1 MKKSIWNKNSID
13 LDLTALLDV
22 IFILLMV
29 VMCYQVSAV
38 KSGVEEAEQKAIEAE
53 AAEESA
59 EANAAVLAAQLE
71 AMEEVESKVAF
82 MSVYVGYDPSN
93 ITTRYIRFVRSGK
106 EESQEVIQEITITP
120 ATEDMSYQE
129 FAAEFQAF
137 MEANAEKPVLLS
149 LDDSKILYRDHE
161 RMSSLIGELEGQY
174 TNLFM
179 NNETEE

>member
-1 MKKSIWNKNSID
+1 MKKSKFNKNSID

-38 KSGVEEAEQKAIEAE
+38 KSGVETAEQKVAEAE
-53 AAEESA
+53 AAKEDA
-59 EANAAVLAAQLE
+59 EADVSVLSAQLE

-82 MSVYVGYDPSN
+82 MSVYVGYNPSN
-93 ITTRYIRFVRSGK
+93 ITTRYIRFVRSNQ
-106 EESQEVIQEITITP
+106 EESQEVIQEISITP
-120 ATEDMSYQE
+120 ETEEAAYQE
-129 FAAEFQAF
+129 FASEFQAF
-137 MEANAEKPVLLS
+137 MEANAGKPVLLS

-161 RMSSLIGELEGQY
+161 RMSDLISELEGQY